1 MRIAG
6 KMTNIKQT
14 TYKTIADPNAHSPL
28 LGVFVFTGIAAV
40 VVVVGA
46 HCALLAYWVLG

>member
-1 MRIAG
+1 M
-6 KMTNIKQT
+6 KQLT
-14 TYKTIADPNAHSPL
+14 HKTIADPNAHSPL

-46 HCALLAYWVLG
+46 LCALLAYWLFW